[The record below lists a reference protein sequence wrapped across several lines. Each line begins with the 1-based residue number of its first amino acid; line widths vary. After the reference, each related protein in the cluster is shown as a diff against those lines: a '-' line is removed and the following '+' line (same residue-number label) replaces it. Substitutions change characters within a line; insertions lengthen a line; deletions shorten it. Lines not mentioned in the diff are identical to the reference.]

1 MTAKDVPAIV
11 IVPQSIGILTTAIKI
26 GIINILIT
34 VNLFGKF
41 NACYPSLLLLIL
53 RYLRDHVTKND
64 TFLLLKAKQI
74 EIA

>member
-1 MTAKDVPAIV
+1 M
-11 IVPQSIGILTTAIKI
+11 LTTAIKI

-53 RYLRDHVTKND
+53 RYLIEAVTKKD
-64 TFLLLKAKQI
+64 KFLI
-74 EIA
+74 